1 MKKRARKFRLES
13 LEPRLL
19 FSRSTPTLTKTAF
32 FRSGST
38 AIVGH
43 AIPEDTAVLSH
54 GNRPTD
60 GILFTLYAPSGSA
73 VYSQWVNVHGNGTY
87 HTTSTVVA
95 QQTGKYT
102 WRARYYGDSRNNSV
116 NDQGGA
122 AESLTVLAAPPPVT
136 TPPPVT
142 SPPPVTTPTTKPTGY
157 ETFYGTTGGDPNGAF
172 KSTEAYYRYDWS
184 QIEPAP
190 GVYNFSAMDADFAA
204 AEAAGQQYNFRIM
217 PFEDGNAGPTGLKS
231 LPGFSFNFG
240 GVATWQPNLDAP
252 AVQADLDKLFA
263 ALGARYGAHT
273 GSVDVGWFGPYGEW
287 SNYNEDVPP
296 PLPSVTTWNWLI
308 AETKKYFPSSAVVT
322 QADVSY
328 EYNQPAYL
336 QAAMSA
342 GAWQRFDSWG
352 KSDAWDAQANAS
364 ALATM
369 QASPYWTKISTIGEP
384 WDVSSWS
391 AADWQSA
398 VSFAESARMAMFSTK
413 SVAVP
418 TAELPLVEQLISF
431 EKML

>member
-19 FSRSTPTLTKTAF
+19 FSRSTPTLTTTAS

-87 HTTSTVVA
+87 HTSSTDVA

-142 SPPPVTTPTTKPTGY
+142 SPPPVTTPTTKPIGY
-157 ETFYGTTGGDPNGAF
+157 ETFYGTTSGDPNG
-172 KSTEAYYRYDWS
+172 
-184 QIEPAP
+184 
-190 GVYNFSAMDADFAA
+190 
-204 AEAAGQQYNFRIM
+204 
-217 PFEDGNAGPTGLKS
+217 
-231 LPGFSFNFG
+231 
-240 GVATWQPNLDAP
+240 
-252 AVQADLDKLFA
+252 
-263 ALGARYGAHT
+263 
-273 GSVDVGWFGPYGEW
+273 
-287 SNYNEDVPP
+287 
-296 PLPSVTTWNWLI
+296 
-308 AETKKYFPSSAVVT
+308 
-322 QADVSY
+322 
-328 EYNQPAYL
+328 
-336 QAAMSA
+336 
-342 GAWQRFDSWG
+342 
-352 KSDAWDAQANAS
+352 
-364 ALATM
+364 
-369 QASPYWTKISTIGEP
+369 
-384 WDVSSWS
+384 
-391 AADWQSA
+391 
-398 VSFAESARMAMFSTK
+398 
-413 SVAVP
+413 
-418 TAELPLVEQLISF
+418 
-431 EKML
+431 